1 MKPKITLK
9 AIAKEFGVSIST
21 VSKSLK
27 NSNEISL
34 EMRERI
40 QAFANYYNYRPNS
53 FALKLRNQK
62 TLVLG
67 VVIPEI
73 THHFFSKVIS
83 GVEQAA
89 NKRGYNVMVCLSNE
103 SYQKEVMNLAM
114 LANGSVD
121 GLLVSIA
128 NETQSKG
135 DFKHFQELIDE
146 GIPFVLVDRV
156 EDKIPCDKVVID
168 DVKGGYNATKHLIE
182 NGCKR
187 IAMLTTPDYVNV
199 AYQRKEGYEKALKEF
214 DLPMDESLIFRV
226 DKSKDIQGQ
235 ITSFVNQKDYPDA
248 IFAVNEIY
256 AATALKA
263 IQKRGLNVPDDIA
276 VIGFT
281 DGLISHYATPAITTM
296 EQHGFTMGVEGANL
310 LINRMESEKQNPF
323 ETKVIPTTLTV
334 RESTNKNK
342 K

>member
-103 SYQKEVMNLAM
+103 S
-114 LANGSVD
+114 
-121 GLLVSIA
+121 
-128 NETQSKG
+128 
-135 DFKHFQELIDE
+135 
-146 GIPFVLVDRV
+146 
-156 EDKIPCDKVVID
+156 
-168 DVKGGYNATKHLIE
+168 
-182 NGCKR
+182 
-187 IAMLTTPDYVNV
+187 
-199 AYQRKEGYEKALKEF
+199 
-214 DLPMDESLIFRV
+214 
-226 DKSKDIQGQ
+226 
-235 ITSFVNQKDYPDA
+235 
-248 IFAVNEIY
+248 
-256 AATALKA
+256 
-263 IQKRGLNVPDDIA
+263 
-276 VIGFT
+276 
-281 DGLISHYATPAITTM
+281 
-296 EQHGFTMGVEGANL
+296 
-310 LINRMESEKQNPF
+310 
-323 ETKVIPTTLTV
+323 
-334 RESTNKNK
+334 
-342 K
+342 

>member
-27 NSNEISL
+27 NSNEISMEL
-34 EMRERI
+34 RERI

-89 NKRGYNVMVCLSNE
+89 NERGYNVMVCLSNE
-103 SYQKEVMNLAM
+103 SHQKEVMNLAM

-121 GLLVSIA
+121 GLLVAMA

-135 DFKHFQELIDE
+135 DFKHFQELIEED
-146 GIPFVLVDRV
+146 IPFVLFDRV
-156 EDKIPCDKVVID
+156 EDTIACDKVIID
-168 DVKGGYNATKHLIE
+168 DIKGGYNATKYLIDK
-182 NGCKR
+182 GAKR
-187 IAMLTTPDYVNV
+187 VAMLTTPDYVDV
-199 AYQRKEGYEKALKEF
+199 AFKRKVGYEKALEEKGF
-214 DLPMDESLIFRV
+214 SLDESLVLKINK
-226 DKSKDIQGQ
+226 DKDLVEQVGCL
-235 ITSFVNQKDYPDA
+235 VNREDYPDA

-256 AATALKA
+256 AATAIKV
-263 IQKRGLNVPDDIA
+263 IQKRGLNIPEDIS

-281 DGLISHYATPAITTM
+281 DGLVSQYATPSITTM
-296 EQHGFTMGVEGANL
+296 EQHGFTMGMQAANML
-310 LINRMESEKQNPF
+310 VDRLETDVHAPF
-323 ETKVIPTTLTV
+323 ETKVITTTLKV
-334 RESTNKNK
+334 RESTK
-342 K
+342 

>member
-34 EMRERI
+34 ELRERI
-40 QAFANYYNYRPNS
+40 QAFANYYHYRPNS

-67 VVIPEI
+67 VIIPEI

-83 GVEQAA
+83 GVEKAA
-89 NKRGYNVMVCLSNE
+89 NQRGYNVMVCLSNE

-114 LANGSVD
+114 MANGSVD

-128 NETQSKG
+128 NETQRKG
-135 DFKHFQELIDE
+135 DFKHFQELIEED
-146 GIPFVLVDRV
+146 IPFVLFDRI
-156 EDKIPCDKVVID
+156 EESIACDKVIID
-168 DVKGGYNATKHLIE
+168 DIKGGYNATKYLLE
-182 NGCKR
+182 KGAKR
-187 IAMLTTPDYVNV
+187 VAMLSTPDYVDV
-199 AYQRKEGYEKALKEF
+199 GFKRKLGYKKALEEKGL
-214 DLPMDESLIFRV
+214 DIDESLILKINRNEN
-226 DKSKDIQGQ
+226 ITEQ
-235 ITSFVNQKDYPDA
+235 ISSLVLREDYPDA

-256 AATALKA
+256 AAIAIKA
-263 IQKRGLNVPDDIA
+263 IQKRGLKVPEDIS

-281 DGLISHYATPAITTM
+281 DGLISRYASPSITTM
-296 EQHGFTMGVEGANL
+296 EQHGFAMGMQAANML
-310 LINRMESEKQNPF
+310 VDRLETDVHAAF
-323 ETKVIPTTLTV
+323 ETKIVATTLKV
-334 RESTNKNK
+334 RESTK
-342 K
+342 

>member
-53 FALKLRNQK
+53 FAIKLRNQK

-89 NKRGYNVMVCLSNE
+89 NQRGYNVMVCLSNE
-103 SYQKEVMNLAM
+103 SHQKEMMNVAM

-128 NETQSKG
+128 NETQNKR

-146 GIPFVLVDRV
+146 EIPFVLFDRV
-156 EDKIPCDKVVID
+156 EDTIACDKVVID
-168 DVKGGYNATKHLIE
+168 DVKGGYNATKYLIDT
-182 NGCKR
+182 GAKR
-187 IAMLTTPDYVNV
+187 VGMLTTPDYVDV
-199 AYQRKEGYEKALKEF
+199 GYKRKVGYEKAIEEAG
-214 DLPMDESLIFRV
+214 LPVDESLILKV
-226 DKSKDIQGQ
+226 NKEKDIAEQ
-235 ITSFVNQKDYPDA
+235 INSMIDREDHPDA

-256 AATALKA
+256 AAIA
-263 IQKRGLNVPDDIA
+263 IKTVQSRGMNVPNDIA

-281 DGLISHYATPAITTM
+281 DGLVSQYASPSITTM
-296 EQHGFTMGVEGANL
+296 EQHGFTMGMQAANML
-310 LINRMESEKQNPF
+310 VDRLESDVHAPYT
-323 ETKVIPTTLTV
+323 TKVVSTSLKV
-334 RESTNKNK
+334 RASTK
-342 K
+342 KE

>member
-27 NSNEISL
+27 NSHEISVEL
-34 EMRERI
+34 RERI

-83 GVEQAA
+83 GVEHAA
-89 NKRGYNVMVCLSNE
+89 NQRGYNVMVCLSNE
-103 SYQKEVMNLAM
+103 SHQKEVMNLAM

-135 DFKHFQELIDE
+135 DLKHFQELIDE
-146 GIPFVLVDRV
+146 EIPFVLFDRV
-156 EDKIPCDKVVID
+156 DDNIACDKVIID
-168 DVKGGYNATKHLIE
+168 DLKGGYNATKHLIDK
-182 NGCKR
+182 GCKR
-187 IAMLTTPDYVNV
+187 IAMFSTPDYVNV
-199 AYQRKEGYEKALKEF
+199 AFQRKEGYEKALIDHGFEI
-214 DLPMDESLIFRV
+214 DESLILRI
-226 DKSKDIQGQ
+226 DKDKDIDEQ
-235 ITSFVNQKDYPDA
+235 IASVVNRADYPDA

-256 AATALKA
+256 AAIAIKT
-263 IQKRGLNVPDDIA
+263 IQKRGLHVPNDIS

-281 DGLISHYATPAITTM
+281 DGLISQYASPAITTM
-296 EQHGFTMGVEGANL
+296 EQHGFTMGVEAANL
-310 LINRMESEKQNPF
+310 LVNRLETDTHGHY
-323 ETKVIPTTLTV
+323 ETKVIPTTLTI
-334 RESTNKNK
+334 RESTK
-342 K
+342 KQ

>member
-27 NSNEISL
+27 DSNEISL
-34 EMRERI
+34 ELKERI
-40 QAFANYYNYRPNS
+40 QAFADYYNYRPNS

-83 GVEQAA
+83 GVEKAA
-89 NKRGYNVMVCLSNE
+89 NERGYNVMVCLSNE
-103 SYQKEVMNLAM
+103 SYQKEVMNVAM
-114 LANGSVD
+114 MANGSVD
-121 GLLVSIA
+121 GLLVSIS

-135 DFKHFQELIDE
+135 DFKHFYELIEED
-146 GIPFVLVDRV
+146 IPFVLFDRV
-156 EDKIPCDKVVID
+156 ESSISCDKVIID
-168 DVKGGYNATKHLIE
+168 DVIGGHTATSYLIE
-182 NGCKR
+182 NGAKR
-187 IAMLTTPDYVNV
+187 LAMLTTPDYVDV
-199 AYQRKEGYEKALKEF
+199 GFKRKRGFENALNENGI
-214 DLPMDESLIFRV
+214 PIDESLILKI
-226 DKSKDIQGQ
+226 DKDIDIDTQ
-235 ITSFVNQKDYPDA
+235 ICALIDRKDFPDA

-256 AATALKA
+256 AAIAIKT
-263 IQKRGLNVPDDIA
+263 IQKLGLRVPQDIS

-296 EQHGFTMGVEGANL
+296 KQHGFEMGMQAANIL
-310 LINRMESEKQNPF
+310 VDRLESHSHAPF
-323 ETKVIPTTLTV
+323 ETTVIPTTLKV
-334 RESTNKNK
+334 RDSTK
-342 K
+342 